1 MLQFIVRRLFSLI
14 PTLFVIVTFSFL
26 IMHAAPGGPFS
37 KERKVPPEI
46 MANLEKKY
54 HLDGTIFDQYLN
66 YMGDLLRGDLGP
78 SFRYA
83 DHDCNELI
91 GAALPNSILLG
102 SLAMVVALVLGLGGG
117 VLAALNQNRWPD
129 YSIMGFS
136 VLGISIPMFVVGP
149 VMMWLFAMQFHWL
162 PTSGWLDSNSGI
174 LTLIL
179 PVLTLSITYFAYIS
193 RLSRASVLEVLR
205 SDYIRTARA
214 KGLSEVTILRRH
226 VLKGALLPIVSFLGP
241 AFADILT
248 GSVVVEGVFL
258 VPGVGRLFVQSALN
272 RDYTLIMASVVVYS
286 TILVLLNFVVDIVYG
301 FLDPRISYK

>member
-1 MLQFIVRRLFSLI
+1 MIPFIVRRLYSLI
-14 PTLFVIVTFSFL
+14 PTLLVIVTLSFL

-37 KERKVPPEI
+37 GERKVSPQVL
-46 MANLEKKY
+46 ANLEKKY
-54 HLDGTIFDQYLN
+54 RLDGNLLDQYLG

-83 DHDCNELI
+83 DHDNNELI
-91 GAALPNSILLG
+91 GAALPNSMLLG
-102 SLAMVVALVLGLGGG
+102 STAMALALALGLSAGIF
-117 VLAALNQNRWPD
+117 AALRQNKWPD
-129 YSIMGFS
+129 YTLMGVS

-149 VMMWLFAMQFHWL
+149 VFMWLFAMQLHWL
-162 PTSGWLDSNSGI
+162 PTSGWLDSRFGA
-174 LTLIL
+174 LTLVL
-179 PVLTLSITYFAYIS
+179 PAVTLSVTYFAQFA

-205 SDYIRTARA
+205 SDYVRTARA
-214 KGLSEVTILRRH
+214 KGLPERTVIVRH
-226 VLKGALLPIVSFLGP
+226 VLKGALLPVVSFLGP

-286 TILVLLNFVVDIVYG
+286 TLLVLLNLIVDIVYG